1 MKAYVIGSVQMRDDS
16 WVKEYAAKTEAIV
29 TRHGG
34 RYLVRGATM
43 EKLEGAGPLPHV
55 MVVIE
60 FPSYEAARA
69 CWDSPEYQ
77 AVKALRDGHAVADI
91 IVIEGYDGPQ
101 P

>member
-34 RYLVRGATM
+34 RYLVRGSTL
-43 EKLEGAGPLPHV
+43 EQLEGPDPLPHV

-60 FPSYEAARA
+60 FPSMERARA
-69 CWDSPEYQ
+69 WHTDPEYAPLIKLRQ
-77 AVKALRDGHAVADI
+77 AACDI
-91 IVIEGYDGPQ
+91 ELILAEGM
-101 P
+101 

>member
-16 WVKEYAAKTEAIV
+16 WVKEYTAKTEAIV

-43 EKLEGAGPLPHV
+43 ERLEGSDPLPHV

-60 FPSYEAARA
+60 FPSREHARA
-69 CWDSPEYQ
+69 WHTDPEYAPLIKLRQ
-77 AVKALRDGHAVADI
+77 AGCDI
-91 IVIEGYDGPQ
+91 DLVLVEGM
-101 P
+101 

>member
-1 MKAYVIGSVQMRDDS
+1 MNAYVIGSVQMRDDS

-43 EKLEGAGPLPHV
+43 EQLEGPDPLPHL

-60 FPSYEAARA
+60 FPSMEHARA
-69 CWDSPEYQ
+69 WHSDPEY
-77 AVKALRDGHAVADI
+77 APLIKLRRAGCDI
-91 IVIEGYDGPQ
+91 ELILAEGM
-101 P
+101 

>member
-16 WVKEYAAKTEAIV
+16 WVKEYTAKTEAIV

-43 EKLEGAGPLPHV
+43 ERLEGSDPLPHV

-60 FPSYEAARA
+60 FPSMEHARA
-69 CWDSPEYQ
+69 WHADPEYAPLIKLRQ
-77 AVKALRDGHAVADI
+77 AGCDI
-91 IVIEGYDGPQ
+91 ELILAEGM
-101 P
+101 